1 MMSNLT
7 TEPTQPTACVVIVE
21 NQRIPLPTPTMSDDD
36 LRKMI
41 APFWPS
47 AANAEIKRETKDG
60 VLEITLVKRPGTK
73 GSGLL
78 EVLRTSDADGV
89 NPAVAMYYRLMNAVS
104 TDQLDLARILPLR
117 GDIQAAIAAGQA
129 EAQAVRQALHT
140 LQGAAASPHPKVPVG
155 F

>member
-1 MMSNLT
+1 MSNPT
-7 TEPTQPTACVVIVE
+7 TGTVQPTVCVVIVE
-21 NQRIPLPTPTMSDDD
+21 NQRIPLPAPTMSDDEI
-36 LRKMI
+36 RKMI

-47 AANAEIKRETKDG
+47 AANAEIKREIKDG

-78 EVLRTSDADGV
+78 EVLSASDADGV

-117 GDIQAAIAAGQA
+117 GEIQDAITAGQA
-129 EAQAVRQALHT
+129 EAQAVHQALHT
-140 LQGAAASPHPKVPVG
+140 LQGAAASSHATVPVG

>member
-1 MMSNLT
+1 MSN
-7 TEPTQPTACVVIVE
+7 PTNEAIQPTACVVIVE
-21 NQRIPLPTPTMSDDD
+21 NQRIPLPAPTISDDD

-47 AANAEIKRETKDG
+47 AANAEIKREIKDG

-78 EVLRTSDADGV
+78 EVLRASGADGV
-89 NPAVAMYYRLMNAVS
+89 NPAVAMYYRLMNFS
-104 TDQLDLARILPLR
+104 GMDQLDLARILPLR

-129 EAQAVRQALHT
+129 EAQEVRQALRA
-140 LQGAAASPHPKVPVG
+140 LQGASASPHLIVPVG

>member
-1 MMSNLT
+1 MSNPT
-7 TEPTQPTACVVIVE
+7 TEAIQPSVCVVIIE
-21 NQRIPLPTPTMSDDD
+21 NQRISLPEPTMSDDEV
-36 LRKMI
+36 RKMI

-78 EVLRTSDADGV
+78 EVLSSCDADGV
-89 NPAVAMYYRLMNAVS
+89 NPAVAMYYRLMHVS
-104 TDQLDLARILPLR
+104 GTDQLDLARILPLR

-129 EAQAVRQALHT
+129 EAQAVRQLLHAL
-140 LQGAAASPHPKVPVG
+140 QSAAA
-155 F
+155 

>member
-1 MMSNLT
+1 MSNPT
-7 TEPTQPTACVVIVE
+7 TEAVQPTACVVIVE
-21 NQRIPLPTPTMSDDD
+21 NQRIPLPAPTMSDDD

-78 EVLRTSDADGV
+78 EVLRASDADGV
-89 NPAVAMYYRLMNAVS
+89 NPAVAMYYRLMNVS
-104 TDQLDLARILPLR
+104 GTDQLDLARILPLR
-117 GDIQAAIAAGQA
+117 GDIQDAITAGQA
-129 EAQAVRQALHT
+129 EAQAVRQALHA
-140 LQGAAASPHPKVPVG
+140 LQGAAASPHSKVPVG